1 MGDRIE
7 MIALREYLKYIGSD
21 EAKEKTTETLT
32 NQIKEFL
39 NIKYPHSTITVDIEE
54 GKGTFKIEGGS
65 EEEQMLILMD
75 LEAMGV
81 L

>member
-7 MIALREYLKYIGSD
+7 MIALKEYLKYIKSI

-32 NQIKEFL
+32 DQIKDFL
-39 NIKYPHSTITVDIEE
+39 NIKYPHSTITVEIDN
-54 GKGTFKIEGGS
+54 GQGTFKIEGGS

-81 L
+81 F